1 MSRTTIRAAVQS
13 YLQGLGQNGTGSIS
27 YLTNVYS
34 FPAKFTKDMEFY
46 QGEDPGIGAGCLMFL
61 YIERENR
68 KRIALGGAHSGK
80 KFVTYNF
87 VLDCFFRS
95 TEQKTQD
102 VGAMNDVFLDSL
114 IAQIEADRNAGA
126 PGTVFSW
133 GEGGINGG
141 TDIDIQ
147 SYYPRNLA
155 GGASVTQI
163 YSSIRVVVNELA
175 TT

>member
-68 KRIALGGAHSGK
+68 KRIALGGANSGK

-114 IAQIEADRNAGA
+114 IAQIEADRFYLNMRR
-126 PGTVFSW
+126 
-133 GEGGINGG
+133 
-141 TDIDIQ
+141 D
-147 SYYPRNLA
+147 YPRNLA